1 MVIVSV
7 VFNIIEKKRTGK
19 EENKTNVGLY
29 CVNIIVE
36 IMAIILWSY
45 FLVSFFTTGAAW
57 WEWMFFIFMELCSC
71 YCLIEKTSQ
80 LLSNGKK

>member
-7 VFNIIEKKRTGK
+7 VFNIIEKNRTGK

-45 FLVSFFTTGAAW
+45 LAHP
-57 WEWMFFIFMELCSC
+57 
-71 YCLIEKTSQ
+71 
-80 LLSNGKK
+80 